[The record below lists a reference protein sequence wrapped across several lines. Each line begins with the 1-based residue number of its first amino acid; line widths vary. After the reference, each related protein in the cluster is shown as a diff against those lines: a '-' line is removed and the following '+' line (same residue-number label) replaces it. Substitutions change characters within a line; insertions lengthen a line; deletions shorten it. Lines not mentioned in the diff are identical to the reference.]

1 MPQHHDTDTGTGTGT
16 STTIQVTALS
26 ETEKGR
32 EARRVVGATFLGTT
46 MEWYDFFLYAASAAL
61 IFGPQFFPSDNA
73 TASQLG
79 AFATFAFGFIA
90 RPIGGILAGHFG
102 DRIGRKR
109 MLVLSLYLMGGATV
123 LIGLIPT
130 YESIGL
136 WAPALLTIL
145 RLVQGL
151 GVGAEWG
158 GAVTMAVEHAPA
170 DKRSLY
176 GAAPTMGLPAG
187 LMLANLML
195 IILMATTG
203 PAFQE
208 WGWRIG
214 FVISFLLVV
223 VGIWSRRRLGESP
236 LFEESVKNEPA
247 KVPFLEVF
255 RRFTPQLLLTIFV
268 AGVPSILSYIVLT
281 WALSYGTVEIGYG
294 QTSLLWIGIAC
305 CVLQLCMLPWL
316 ARRADRTG
324 LTRMAVL
331 GAVLMAATAL
341 LFFPLFNTGNIW
353 LAALATILA
362 HASTSFAWSVV
373 PPILTQAFPASI
385 RYSGISM
392 GYQFGAIAGGGFAPL
407 IATSLLA
414 QTGTS
419 WSVAVYVVIACLVMM
434 VCTVTLTRFQTHR
447 DYAEH
452 S

>member
-1 MPQHHDTDTGTGTGT
+1 MPQHHDTDTGTGTGTGT

-176 GAAPTMGLPAG
+176 GALRG
-187 LMLANLML
+187 
-195 IILMATTG
+195 
-203 PAFQE
+203 
-208 WGWRIG
+208 
-214 FVISFLLVV
+214 
-223 VGIWSRRRLGESP
+223 
-236 LFEESVKNEPA
+236 
-247 KVPFLEVF
+247 
-255 RRFTPQLLLTIFV
+255 
-268 AGVPSILSYIVLT
+268 
-281 WALSYGTVEIGYG
+281 
-294 QTSLLWIGIAC
+294 
-305 CVLQLCMLPWL
+305 
-316 ARRADRTG
+316 
-324 LTRMAVL
+324 
-331 GAVLMAATAL
+331 
-341 LFFPLFNTGNIW
+341 
-353 LAALATILA
+353 
-362 HASTSFAWSVV
+362 
-373 PPILTQAFPASI
+373 
-385 RYSGISM
+385 
-392 GYQFGAIAGGGFAPL
+392 
-407 IATSLLA
+407 
-414 QTGTS
+414 S
-419 WSVAVYVVIACLVMM
+419 W
-434 VCTVTLTRFQTHR
+434 
-447 DYAEH
+447 
-452 S
+452 